1 MARLAVV
8 GGELIQGQYPLMT
21 SDGGQRPAREAFP
34 AGIDEHFFRI
44 LSEHA
49 GVGIAYTDRGGRL
62 LWVNDF
68 FCRLVGRGREAVEP
82 MTHVELI
89 HPDDRDATGDA
100 IRRALGGEVGAQ
112 PMETRYLRADGS
124 IRWGEVRLTPLVFDG
139 GEVNGVAAAVVD
151 ITVRKAMED
160 ALRATEE
167 RFEAQFRGMPLPTY
181 TWRALDG
188 DFVLIDY
195 NGAADAATEGQ
206 IQRLVGSAASALY
219 ADHLD
224 IYRALRECYSTH
236 RPVSQETWYRMRS
249 TGAERYLSIH
259 YAYVPPDLVM
269 ISTKDLTDHQ
279 QAEAALR
286 EARDALEQ
294 RVRERTAELEHA
306 NAELKQQ
313 VADRQRAEARAV
325 QRQAELAHVA
335 RLYLMGEMATGIA
348 HELNQ
353 PLGAIRTYAG
363 AALGLLERSGGDDL
377 HEPLEQIQLQA
388 VRAAEIIRRL
398 RDFVSKR
405 EPVTASA
412 DINALVQDVV
422 SFMDAPGVRLGATI
436 TVDAG
441 AGLPLV
447 LVDLVQIEQVLVN
460 LLHNAMEAMAEA
472 GCTRREIVVR
482 TSVHDARSV
491 RIEVEDS
498 GPGMLPGELQ
508 GAFDAFVTSK
518 KSGMGM
524 GLAISRT
531 IIESH
536 GGRLWADSVPGAG
549 ARFMFTLPT
558 A

>member
-1 MARLAVV
+1 M
-8 GGELIQGQYPLMT
+8 M
-21 SDGGQRPAREAFP
+21 SDGGRKPVPETLFQGVGEPFYRALF
-34 AGIDEHFFRI
+34 EHV
-44 LSEHA
+44 
-49 GVGIAYTDRGGRL
+49 GVGIAYMDRDGRV
-62 LWVNDF
+62 LWVNDA
-68 FCRLVGRGREAVEP
+68 FCDFVGRSRDAVEH
-82 MTHVELI
+82 MTPVELT
-89 HPDDRDATGDA
+89 HPDDRDATVNA
-100 IRRALGGEVGAQ
+100 IRRAMAGEGGAAPLEK
-112 PMETRYLRADGS
+112 RYLHADGS
-124 IRWGEVRLTPLVFDG
+124 PRWGEVRLTPLVSATG
-139 GEVNGVAAAVVD
+139 QVNGVVAAVVD
-151 ITVRKAMED
+151 ITARKAMED
-160 ALRATEE
+160 ALRASEE

-188 DFVLIDY
+188 EFVLADY
-195 NGAADAATEGQ
+195 NCAADAATEGQ
-206 IQRLVGSAASALY
+206 IQRLLDSTASALY
-219 ADHLD
+219 ADHPE
-224 IYRALRECYSTH
+224 IHRAMRECYLTH
-236 RPVSQETWYRMRS
+236 GPVSQETWYRMRS

-269 ISTKDLTDHQ
+269 ISTKDLTEHQ

-294 RVRERTAELEHA
+294 RVRERTAELEYA

-313 VADRQRAEARAV
+313 IADRQRAEARAV
-325 QRQAELAHVA
+325 QRQADLAHVA

-363 AALGLLERSGGDDL
+363 AALGLLERSGGDDM

-405 EPVTASA
+405 EPVTESA
-412 DINALVQDVV
+412 DINVLVQDVV
-422 SFMDAPGVRLGATI
+422 SFMEAPGARHGATI
-436 TVDAG
+436 TVVPG
-441 AGLPLV
+441 PVLPPV
-447 LVDLVQIEQVLVN
+447 LVDQVQIEQVLVN

-472 GCTRREIVVR
+472 GCTRREIIVR
-482 TSVHDARSV
+482 TAVEDSRSV

-498 GPGMLPGELQ
+498 GPGMLPDEIQ
-508 GAFDAFVTSK
+508 GAFEAFVTSK
-518 KSGMGM
+518 KGGMGM
-524 GLAISRT
+524 GLSISRT

-536 GGRLWADSVPGAG
+536 GGRLWADSVPGVG